1 MKSILTPQERS
12 QRFWNSPNKT
22 RFKSGSMSMI
32 SRRASSS
39 SLVVAARDWGDARA
53 SLREAAR
60 ATRLL
65 EAIVTSEIFG
75 NRSP

>member
-1 MKSILTPQERS
+1 
-12 QRFWNSPNKT
+12 
-22 RFKSGSMSMI
+22 
-32 SRRASSS
+32 
-39 SLVVAARDWGDARA
+39 LVVAARDWGDARA